1 MPAHFSRTLLS
12 LTAAATLGVSL
23 TGCGQGEST
32 AGGGGGEYP
41 SEPITFVVPY
51 AAGGPT
57 DVTARA
63 LAPCL
68 SDELGQP
75 VVAENVPG
83 GSGALGLQE
92 VIASEPDGHT
102 LGIVS
107 TGMVVLTP
115 LVNDLD
121 YGKEDI
127 SPIGV
132 ISRVPMN
139 LVVGQDSPYQTAEEF
154 FAAAEENPGQLN
166 VAVSGSSTPQA
177 IELQRLEDEYG
188 IDLTVVAFDGSAG
201 ATAALLGGHA
211 DAAFINDAPEV
222 SERIE
227 DGSFRPLLTSGSE
240 RQKHIPDVPIFA
252 DLGYENLDLAVTTYG
267 LAGPAGLPEEVVTTA
282 SDALQTCLQNEQT
295 VQAIGER
302 FVPETYGGPEVL
314 QEYLDEGAEVYQS
327 ILGE

>member
-1 MPAHFSRTLLS
+1 MNAHFSRSLVS
-12 LTAAATLGVSL
+12 LTAAAALGVSL
-23 TGCGQGEST
+23 TACAQGE
-32 AGGGGGEYP
+32 AGGGSGGEYP
-41 SEPITFVVPY
+41 SEPVTFIVPY

-68 SDELGQP
+68 SEELGQE

-92 VIASEPDGHT
+92 MTSAEPDGHT
-102 LGIVS
+102 LAIVS

-121 YGKEDI
+121 YGKEDVT
-127 SPIGV
+127 PIGV

-139 LVVGQDSPYQTAEEF
+139 LVVGKDSPYRTAEEF
-154 FAAAEENPGQLN
+154 FAAAQENPGTLN

-177 IELQRLEDEYG
+177 IELQRLEDDHG
-188 IDLTVVAFDGSAG
+188 VDLTVVAFDGSAG
-201 ATAALLGGHA
+201 ATTALLGGHA

-222 SERIE
+222 SDRIE
-227 DGSFRPLLTSGSE
+227 DGSFRVLLTSGEE
-240 RQKHIPDVPIFA
+240 RQEHIPDTPTFV
-252 DLGYENLDLAVTTYG
+252 DLGYEDLTLAVTTYG
-267 LAGPAGLPEEVVTTA
+267 LAGPAGLPEDVVSTA
-282 SDALQTCLQNEQT
+282 GGALETCLQNEET

-302 FVPETYGGPEVL
+302 FVPETYGGPEEL
-314 QEYLDEGAEVYQS
+314 QRHLDEGAEVYQS